1 MPGLFRGFKRKTSN
15 EKLYKRTRPVQ
26 RQVQPMEGTQVLHR
40 IGEIWG
46 IPTER
51 LQPKIVY
58 SPKLRE
64 VRGKAY
70 PLLHKIKI
78 GPRGRKG
85 DAKGTREHEKTHI
98 AHHLIMPEH
107 ERTGSS
113 RGRRI
118 ISAASTGFF
127 GGNPKRTQRIIKIE
141 TIADLAHKEAHFKS
155 DKGSTRA
162 FKEMFTKAST
172 TTALLFWWGGL
183 PAIAGIIGARTAAR
197 TAEFLLNKKP
207 VQNIYANHGIDGIIL
222 FMANPPKVFGA
233 IETRLWNR
241 RMVKEGLLKPN
252 GGLTEKGELLLR
264 YRLPKQLIIERIE
277 EAEKNRQHET
287 ARKAVP

>member
-1 MPGLFRGFKRKTSN
+1 
-15 EKLYKRTRPVQ
+15 
-26 RQVQPMEGTQVLHR
+26 MEGGEVLNR
-40 IGEIWG
+40 ISKIWG
-46 IPTER
+46 IPAAR
-51 LQPKIVY
+51 LQPEIFY
-58 SPKLRE
+58 SKKKDRTDGMYE
-64 VRGKAY
+64 SE
-70 PLLHKIKI
+70 LHKIRLSQGVSRI
-78 GPRGRKG
+78 VL
-85 DAKGTREHEKTHI
+85 EHEKTHA
-98 AHHLIMPEH
+98 AHYLIMPEH

-118 ISAASTGFF
+118 ISAASTGF
-127 GGNPKRTQRIIKIE
+127 GGNPKIVRKAIKEE
-141 TIADLAHKEAHFKS
+141 TIADLS
-155 DKGSTRA
+155 DKPGQ
-162 FKEMFTKAST
+162 KNT
-172 TTALLFWWGGL
+172 TTVAYKTGYTSGSLASLALTLGFAPSILKPPLAYW
-183 PAIAGIIGARTAAR
+183 IGIRIAAR
-197 TAEFLLNKKP
+197 TVEFLLSRKP